1 VPRETASLSHVTHP
15 VGRIQRQPQAPP
27 QQPPPPEPADGRPDA
42 RPPTETVDSSF
53 TVSSWPCGQVHGAE
67 DSAIGRFSSNVS
79 PQARQR
85 YS

>member
-1 VPRETASLSHVTHP
+1 MPPEAASLSHLTHP
-15 VGRIQRQPQAPP
+15 RSQPQPQAPP
-27 QQPPPPEPADGRPDA
+27 QQPPPPDDAAGRPEA
-42 RPPTETVDSSF
+42 RPLTETVDRSF
-53 TVSSWPCGQVHGAE
+53 TVSSCPCGQVHGAE

>member
-1 VPRETASLSHVTHP
+1 MGSQP
-15 VGRIQRQPQAPP
+15 QPQAPP
-27 QQPPPPEPADGRPDA
+27 QQPPEPAGPGEPAERPDA
-42 RPPTETVDSSF
+42 SPPTETVDRSF

-67 DSAIGRFSSNVS
+67 DSAMGRFSSNVS

>member
-1 VPRETASLSHVTHP
+1 MARS
-15 VGRIQRQPQAPP
+15 
-27 QQPPPPEPADGRPDA
+27 RPDA
-42 RPPTETVDSSF
+42 RPPTETVDSSL
-53 TVSSWPCGQVHGAE
+53 TVSSCPCGQVHGAD

>member
-1 VPRETASLSHVTHP
+1 MQLRECADVARD
-15 VGRIQRQPQAPP
+15 VGRGGQAMAGL
-27 QQPPPPEPADGRPDA
+27 EA
-42 RPPTETVDSSF
+42 
-53 TVSSWPCGQVHGAE
+53 GQVHDAD

>member
-1 VPRETASLSHVTHP
+1 MT
-15 VGRIQRQPQAPP
+15 GGQWQPQAPP
-27 QQPPPPEPADGRPDA
+27 QQPPPDEAGRSRPDA
-42 RPPTETVDSSF
+42 RPPTETADRSF
-53 TVSSWPCGQVHGAE
+53 TVSSWPCGQVHGAD